1 MLIYIYLEQLNSN
14 YASDLVY
21 YIGDF
26 VYSIGRV
33 YDSDSQGSYVVA
45 WFSGEFNVGNR
56 FVFLIK

>member
-1 MLIYIYLEQLNSN
+1 MEQLNSN

>member
-1 MLIYIYLEQLNSN
+1 MQ
-14 YASDLVY
+14 SDLVY

-26 VYSIGRV
+26 VYPIGRV
-33 YDSDSQGSYVVA
+33 YDSDSQESYVVA